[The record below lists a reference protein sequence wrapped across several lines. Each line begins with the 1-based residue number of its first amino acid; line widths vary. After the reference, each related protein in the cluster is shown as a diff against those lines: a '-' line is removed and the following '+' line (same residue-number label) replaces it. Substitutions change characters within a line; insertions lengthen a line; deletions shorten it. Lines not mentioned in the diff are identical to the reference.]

1 MKNTERGYSR
11 ITKEGLEAMLDCLI
25 HHARKSDKK
34 TTTRVKKIVIKTVF
48 DERKRL
54 DRFFKRVVDMTEHHH
69 ACKDDAVVFASD
81 LGKALSVVDPNWAYK
96 SLRLKG

>member
-1 MKNTERGYSR
+1 MKSYSR

-48 DERKRL
+48 DERKKL
-54 DRFFKRVVDMTEHHH
+54 DRFFKQVSKLTSNHVTLHTLQDF
-69 ACKDDAVVFASD
+69 AAVSASD
-81 LGKALSVVDPNWAYK
+81 LGEALSKVDPDWWRSK
-96 SLRLKG
+96 